1 MRLSLALFAAL
12 ALSSCHVIVHD
23 MPVRHEYV
31 QVVHR
36 HHHVAHHCH
45 VHEEY
50 SGRGRVTRI
59 PSRNIGPSPRPAG
72 PPPPRGS
79 KRKRY

>member
-1 MRLSLALFAAL
+1 MRLSLALFVAL

-23 MPVRHEYV
+23 VPVRHEHV
-31 QVVHR
+31 QVVH
-36 HHHVAHHCH
+36 HHHVVPRCH

-59 PSRNIGPSPRPAG
+59 PSRNIGPGPRPVG
-72 PPPPRGS
+72 PPPPRPP
-79 KRKRY
+79 KAKRY

>member
-1 MRLSLALFAAL
+1 MRLSLALFAVL

-45 VHEEY
+45 EHEEY

-59 PSRNIGPSPRPAG
+59 PRRNIGPGPRPAG
-72 PPPPRGS
+72 PPPPRAP

>member
-1 MRLSLALFAAL
+1 MRLSLALFVAL
-12 ALSSCHVIVHD
+12 VLSSCHVIVHD

-36 HHHVAHHCH
+36 HHHVVSHCH

-50 SGRGRVTRI
+50 SGRGRVTRL
-59 PSRNIGPSPRPAG
+59 PRRNIGPGPRPVG
-72 PPPPRGS
+72 PPPPRAP
-79 KRKRY
+79 KAKRY